1 MVAVH
6 GAMQSYQDDI
16 TGKALMSLANA
27 GVLSADRGVRNEHG
41 RAACERPLPRHR
53 GRVTPMRD
61 ERRVLDGRQGSEA
74 LGDSSIEEACVWPKS
89 LRGRRRCRVD
99 GG

>member
-1 MVAVH
+1 
-6 GAMQSYQDDI
+6 
-16 TGKALMSLANA
+16 
-27 GVLSADRGVRNEHG
+27 
-41 RAACERPLPRHR
+41 
-53 GRVTPMRD
+53 MRD